1 MARKSRIKLHERILS
16 GLAVLLVAGIFI
28 GLGNWQLDR
37 ARELKTSTR
46 TIITVAKP
54 VELRSLAK
62 PRVNIDARNLLK
74 NVSTQ
79 GHYIA
84 TFKSDNQVS
93 DGVSATAWEVGVL
106 QVDANSAILVVRGLW
121 ADRLTQP
128 QIAMSQNVSVTGVL
142 QPSQSS
148 DRGPNTADN
157 LARIDSTLLLT
168 KAGLADFDL
177 YDGFILA
184 NSEVV
189 DGTKIDRTRLEI
201 AVDNSKVP
209 GYYWQHISY
218 VFIWWLMAALV
229 LYLPFYRRRVTS

>member
-1 MARKSRIKLHERILS
+1 MA
-16 GLAVLLVAGIFI
+16 GAFI

-37 ARELKTSTR
+37 AQELKASTK
-46 TIITVAKP
+46 TVVTVTEP
-54 VELRSLAK
+54 VELTSLAK
-62 PRVNIDARNLLK
+62 PRVTIDARNFMK
-74 NVSTQ
+74 NVSMQ
-79 GHYIA
+79 GNYIT
-84 TFKSDNQVS
+84 TFKSENQVS
-93 DGVSATAWEVGVL
+93 DGVAATAWEVGVL

-121 ADRLTQP
+121 ADRLTKP
-128 QIAMSQNVSVTGVL
+128 QIAMSQKVSVTGVL

-148 DRGPNTADN
+148 DRGPNSANN
-157 LARIDSTLLLT
+157 LARVDSTLLLT
-168 KAGLADFDL
+168 KAGLSNFDL

-189 DGTKIDRTRLEI
+189 DSAKIDRTRLEI
-201 AVDNSKVP
+201 SVDNSKVP

>member
-1 MARKSRIKLHERILS
+1 MA
-16 GLAVLLVAGIFI
+16 GAFI

-37 ARELKTSTR
+37 ARELKSSTQR
-46 TIITVAKP
+46 IVTVTEP
-54 VELRSLAK
+54 VELNLLAK
-62 PRVNIDARNLLK
+62 PRVTIDARNFLK

-79 GHYIA
+79 GNYIA
-84 TFKSDNQVS
+84 TFKSDNQIS
-93 DGVSATAWEVGVL
+93 DGVAATAWEVGVL
-106 QVDANSAILVVRGLW
+106 QVDAKSAILVVRGLW
-121 ADRLTQP
+121 SERLTEP
-128 QIAMSQNVSVTGVL
+128 QIAMSQIVSLTGVL

-148 DRGPNTADN
+148 DRGPNSADN
-157 LARIDSTLLLT
+157 LARVDSALLLT
-168 KAGLADFDL
+168 KAGLANFDL

-189 DGTKIDRTRLEI
+189 DGAKIDRTRLEI

>member
-1 MARKSRIKLHERILS
+1 MA
-16 GLAVLLVAGIFI
+16 GAFI

-37 ARELKTSTR
+37 AQELKTSTR
-46 TIITVAKP
+46 TVVEVTEP
-54 VELRSLAK
+54 VELTSLAK
-62 PRVNIDARNLLK
+62 PRVTIDARNFLK
-74 NVSTQ
+74 NVSTE
-79 GHYIA
+79 GNYIA
-84 TFKSDNQVS
+84 TFKSENQVS
-93 DGVSATAWEVGVL
+93 DGVAATAWEVGVL

-121 ADRLTQP
+121 SERLTEP
-128 QIAMSQNVSVTGVL
+128 QIAMSQRVSVTGVL

-148 DRGPNTADN
+148 DRGPNSADN
-157 LARIDSTLLLT
+157 LARVDSTLLLT

-189 DGTKIDRTRLEI
+189 DSAKIDRTRLEI
-201 AVDNSKVP
+201 SVDNSKVP

>member
-1 MARKSRIKLHERILS
+1 
-16 GLAVLLVAGIFI
+16 V
-28 GLGNWQLDR
+28 
-37 ARELKTSTR
+37 T
-46 TIITVAKP
+46 
-54 VELRSLAK
+54 
-62 PRVNIDARNLLK
+62 IDARNFLK
-74 NVSTQ
+74 NVSAE
-79 GHYIA
+79 GNYIA
-84 TFKSDNQVS
+84 TYKSENQVS

-121 ADRLTQP
+121 ADRLTEP
-128 QIAMSQNVSVTGVL
+128 QIAMSQKVSVTGVL
-142 QPSQSS
+142 QPSQST
-148 DRGPNTADN
+148 DRGPNSADN
-157 LARIDSTLLLT
+157 LARVDSTLLLT

-184 NSEVV
+184 NTEDV

-201 AVDNSKVP
+201 SVDDSKVP

>member
-1 MARKSRIKLHERILS
+1 MA
-16 GLAVLLVAGIFI
+16 GAFI

-37 ARELKTSTR
+37 AQELKASTR
-46 TIITVAKP
+46 TVVTVTES
-54 VELRSLAK
+54 VELTTLAK
-62 PRVNIDARNLLK
+62 PRVTIDARNFLK
-74 NVSTQ
+74 NVSTE
-79 GHYIA
+79 GNYIA
-84 TFKSDNQVS
+84 TFRSENQVS
-93 DGVSATAWEVGVL
+93 DGVAATAWEVGVL

-121 ADRLTQP
+121 ADRLTKP
-128 QIAMSQNVSVTGVL
+128 QIAMSQKVSVTGVL

-148 DRGPNTADN
+148 DRGPNSSDN
-157 LARIDSTLLLT
+157 LARVDSSLLVT
-168 KAGLADFDL
+168 KAGLTGFDL

-189 DGTKIDRTRLEI
+189 DGAKIDRTRLEI
-201 AVDNSKVP
+201 SVDNSKVP

>member
-1 MARKSRIKLHERILS
+1 M
-16 GLAVLLVAGIFI
+16 LVAGAFI

-37 ARELKTSTR
+37 ARELKNSTR
-46 TIITVAKP
+46 TIIELVAP
-54 VELRSLAK
+54 VPLTTLVQ
-62 PRVNIDARNLLK
+62 PRVNIDSRNLLK

-93 DGVSATAWEVGVL
+93 DGVAATTWEVGVL
-106 QVDANSAILVVRGLW
+106 QVDAKSAILVVRGLW
-121 ADRLTQP
+121 SERLTEP
-128 QIAMSQNVSVTGVL
+128 QIAMSQNVLVTGVL
-142 QPSQSS
+142 QPSQST
-148 DRGPNTADN
+148 DRGPNSAAN
-157 LARIDSTLLLT
+157 LARVDSTLLLS

-184 NSEVV
+184 NSESV

-201 AVDNSKVP
+201 SVDNSKVP

-229 LYLPFYRRRVTS
+229 LYLPFYRRRVTP

>member
-1 MARKSRIKLHERILS
+1 MA
-16 GLAVLLVAGIFI
+16 GAFI

-37 ARELKTSTR
+37 AQELKASTE
-46 TIITVAKP
+46 TVVTVTEP
-54 VELRSLAK
+54 VELTSLAK
-62 PRVNIDARNLLK
+62 PRVTIDARNFMK

-79 GHYIA
+79 GNYIA
-84 TFKSDNQVS
+84 TFKSENQVS
-93 DGVSATAWEVGVL
+93 DGVAATAWEVGVL

-121 ADRLTQP
+121 ADRLTEP
-128 QIAMSQNVSVTGVL
+128 QIAMSQRVSVTGVL

-148 DRGPNTADN
+148 DRGPNLANN
-157 LARIDSTLLLT
+157 LARVDSTLLLT
-168 KAGLADFDL
+168 KAGLSNFDL

-189 DGTKIDRTRLEI
+189 DGTRIDRTRLEI
-201 AVDNSKVP
+201 SVDNSKVP

>member
-1 MARKSRIKLHERILS
+1 MA
-16 GLAVLLVAGIFI
+16 GAFI

-37 ARELKTSTR
+37 AQELKASTR
-46 TIITVAKP
+46 TIVTVTEP
-54 VELRSLAK
+54 VELTSLAK
-62 PRVNIDARNLLK
+62 PRVTIDARNFMK
-74 NVSTQ
+74 NVSAE
-79 GHYIA
+79 GNYIE

-93 DGVSATAWEVGVL
+93 DGVAATAWEVGVL
-106 QVDANSAILVVRGLW
+106 QVDAKSAILVVRGLW
-121 ADRLTQP
+121 ADRLTEP

-142 QPSQSS
+142 QPSQSA

-157 LARIDSTLLLT
+157 LARVDSTLLLT

-184 NSEVV
+184 NSEIV
-189 DGTKIDRTRLEI
+189 DGAKIDRTRLEI

>member
-1 MARKSRIKLHERILS
+1 MA
-16 GLAVLLVAGIFI
+16 GAFI

-37 ARELKTSTR
+37 AQELKASTK
-46 TIITVAKP
+46 TIVTVTEP
-54 VELRSLAK
+54 VELTSLAK
-62 PRVNIDARNLLK
+62 PRVTIDARNFLK
-74 NVSTQ
+74 NVSAE
-79 GHYIA
+79 GNYIA

-93 DGVSATAWEVGVL
+93 DGVAATAWEVGVL
-106 QVDANSAILVVRGLW
+106 EVDAKSAILVVRGLW
-121 ADRLTQP
+121 ADRLTKP
-128 QIAMSQNVSVTGVL
+128 EITMSQKVSLTGVL
-142 QPSQSS
+142 QPSQST

-157 LARIDSTLLLT
+157 LARVDSTLLLT
-168 KAGLADFDL
+168 KAGLSNLDL

-184 NSEVV
+184 NSEIV

-201 AVDNSKVP
+201 SVDNSKVP

>member
-1 MARKSRIKLHERILS
+1 MA
-16 GLAVLLVAGIFI
+16 GAFI

-37 ARELKTSTR
+37 AQELKASTE
-46 TIITVAKP
+46 TVVTVTEP
-54 VELRSLAK
+54 VELTSLAK
-62 PRVNIDARNLLK
+62 PRVTIDARNFMK

-79 GHYIA
+79 GNYIA
-84 TFKSDNQVS
+84 TFKSENQKS
-93 DGVSATAWEVGVL
+93 DGVAATIWEVGVL

-121 ADRLTQP
+121 ADRLTEP
-128 QIAMSQNVSVTGVL
+128 QIAMSQRVSVTGVL

-148 DRGPNTADN
+148 DRGPNSANN
-157 LARIDSTLLLT
+157 LARVDSTLLLT
-168 KAGLADFDL
+168 KAGLSNFDL

-201 AVDNSKVP
+201 SVDNSKVP

>member
-1 MARKSRIKLHERILS
+1 MA
-16 GLAVLLVAGIFI
+16 GAFI

-37 ARELKTSTR
+37 AQELKASTK
-46 TIITVAKP
+46 TVVTVTEP
-54 VELRSLAK
+54 VELTSLAK
-62 PRVNIDARNLLK
+62 PRVTIDARNFMK

-79 GHYIA
+79 GNYIA
-84 TFKSDNQVS
+84 TFKSENQKS
-93 DGVSATAWEVGVL
+93 DGVAATAWEVGVL

-121 ADRLTQP
+121 ADRLTEP
-128 QIAMSQNVSVTGVL
+128 QIAMSQRVSVTGVL

-148 DRGPNTADN
+148 DRGPNSANN
-157 LARIDSTLLLT
+157 LARVDSTLLLT
-168 KAGLADFDL
+168 KAGLSNFDL

-189 DGTKIDRTRLEI
+189 DSAKIDRTRLEI
-201 AVDNSKVP
+201 SVDNSKVP

>member
-1 MARKSRIKLHERILS
+1 MA
-16 GLAVLLVAGIFI
+16 GAFI

-37 ARELKTSTR
+37 AQELKASTE
-46 TIITVAKP
+46 TVVTVTEP
-54 VELRSLAK
+54 VELTSLGK
-62 PRVNIDARNLLK
+62 PRVTIDARNFMK
-74 NVSTQ
+74 NVSTE
-79 GHYIA
+79 GNYIA
-84 TFKSDNQVS
+84 TFKSENQKS
-93 DGVSATAWEVGVL
+93 DGVAATIWEVGVL

-121 ADRLTQP
+121 ADRLTKP
-128 QIAMSQNVSVTGVL
+128 QIAMSQKVSVTGVL

-148 DRGPNTADN
+148 DRGPNSANN
-157 LARIDSTLLLT
+157 LARVDSTLLLT
-168 KAGLADFDL
+168 KAGLSNFDL

-201 AVDNSKVP
+201 SVDNSKVP

>member
-1 MARKSRIKLHERILS
+1 MA
-16 GLAVLLVAGIFI
+16 GAFI

-37 ARELKTSTR
+37 AQELKASTK
-46 TIITVAKP
+46 TVVTVTEP
-54 VELRSLAK
+54 VELTSLAK
-62 PRVNIDARNLLK
+62 PRVTIDARNFMK

-79 GHYIA
+79 GNYIT
-84 TFKSDNQVS
+84 TFKSENQVS
-93 DGVSATAWEVGVL
+93 DGVAATAWEVGVL

-121 ADRLTQP
+121 ADRLTEP
-128 QIAMSQNVSVTGVL
+128 QIAMSQRVSVTGVL

-148 DRGPNTADN
+148 DRGPNSANN
-157 LARIDSTLLLT
+157 LARVDSTLLLT
-168 KAGLADFDL
+168 KAGLSNFDL

-201 AVDNSKVP
+201 SVDNSKVP

>member
-1 MARKSRIKLHERILS
+1 MA
-16 GLAVLLVAGIFI
+16 GAFI

-37 ARELKTSTR
+37 AQELKASTK
-46 TIITVAKP
+46 TVVTVTEP
-54 VELRSLAK
+54 VELTSLAK
-62 PRVNIDARNLLK
+62 PRVTIDARNFMK

-79 GHYIA
+79 GNYIA
-84 TFKSDNQVS
+84 TFKSENQKS
-93 DGVSATAWEVGVL
+93 DGVAATAWEVGVL

-121 ADRLTQP
+121 ADRLTEP
-128 QIAMSQNVSVTGVL
+128 QIAMSQRVSVTGVL

-148 DRGPNTADN
+148 DRGPNSANN
-157 LARIDSTLLLT
+157 LARVDSTLLLT
-168 KAGLADFDL
+168 KAGLSNFDL

-201 AVDNSKVP
+201 SVDNSKVP

>member
-1 MARKSRIKLHERILS
+1 
-16 GLAVLLVAGIFI
+16 VAGAFI

-37 ARELKTSTR
+37 ARELKSSTR
-46 TIITVAKP
+46 TIVEVTEP
-54 VELRSLAK
+54 VELTTLAK

-93 DGVSATAWEVGVL
+93 DGVAATAWEVGVL
-106 QVDANSAILVVRGLW
+106 QVDAKSAILVVRGLW
-121 ADRLTQP
+121 ADRLTEP
-128 QIAMSQNVSVTGVL
+128 QIAMSQIVSVTGVL

-148 DRGPNTADN
+148 DRGPNSTDN
-157 LARIDSTLLLT
+157 LARVDSTLLLT
-168 KAGLADFDL
+168 KDGLADFDL

-189 DGTKIDRTRLEI
+189 DGAKIDRTRLEI